1 MAQLQKLLTGV
12 AGVEV
17 ECLPLTIRSLDV
29 VSRRDFGLVV
39 FDAQTTD
46 PIALLNELTRRLA
59 GLRRRGTS
67 IIVSHDPAA
76 AGPSL
81 EQLITKAGASGLA
94 RPVSPIAILEA
105 TGAADAALESMA
117 V

>member
-17 ECLPLTIRSLDV
+17 ECLPLTIRSLDI

-46 PIALLNELTRRLA
+46 AIALLNELTRRLA
-59 GLRRRGTS
+59 GLRRRGTT
-67 IIVSHDPAA
+67 IIVSHDAA
-76 AGPSL
+76 AKGPSL
-81 EQLITKAGASGLA
+81 EQLIAKAGASGLA
-94 RPVSPIAILEA
+94 RPVNAITILEA